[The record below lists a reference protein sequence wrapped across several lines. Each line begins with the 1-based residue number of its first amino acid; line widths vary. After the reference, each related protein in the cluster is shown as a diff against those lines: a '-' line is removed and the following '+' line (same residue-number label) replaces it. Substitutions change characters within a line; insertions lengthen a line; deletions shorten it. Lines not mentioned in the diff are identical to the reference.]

1 MGVNT
6 KEEALQQVIEKY
18 GDVGKTDVQ
27 KIESDSL
34 VFFTITPVP
43 ESGNPNDSDIIY
55 LVQQDGRIY
64 KRTKS
69 ETNDEIHPANKEER
83 ELQAEEA
90 SKIYE
95 VIERKTDLQRTHA
108 QVSQLKDEPDYWL
121 VAEVSLES
129 EDIVGG
135 TAYVVN
141 KYEDVAQVSS
151 GESPR
156 ERLQEAKDYFEQ
168 QGLTAEHAIHGM
180 NNDEA
185 LHIVRKYYGDLFAQV
200 SQIEEEPEYW
210 LVTPQSKNGEPL
222 VGGVAYVV
230 TSHAL
235 VFETSA
241 SIPPHARVQ
250 AAKEYFKKLKNQ
262 KED

>member
-83 ELQAEEA
+83 ELQAVLRSITSYIFEA
-90 SKIYE
+90 FFQNLPGIFGVQDSIYKH
-95 VIERKTDLQRTHA
+95 R
-108 QVSQLKDEPDYWL
+108 S
-121 VAEVSLES
+121 
-129 EDIVGG
+129 
-135 TAYVVN
+135 
-141 KYEDVAQVSS
+141 
-151 GESPR
+151 
-156 ERLQEAKDYFEQ
+156 
-168 QGLTAEHAIHGM
+168 
-180 NNDEA
+180 
-185 LHIVRKYYGDLFAQV
+185 
-200 SQIEEEPEYW
+200 
-210 LVTPQSKNGEPL
+210 
-222 VGGVAYVV
+222 
-230 TSHAL
+230 
-235 VFETSA
+235 
-241 SIPPHARVQ
+241 
-250 AAKEYFKKLKNQ
+250 
-262 KED
+262 